1 MARPISKTTQ
11 FILTL
16 PKTLPAKEVLAKAK
30 ARGIE
35 TSENN
40 VHRVRRLHAAA
51 APAKTPAS
59 GSASGGSKAPAS
71 ATPTKSD
78 FGRQFR
84 LDKPAKELVAVRRTG
99 SSADDLLRAVAA
111 EIGLGRAVDI
121 LQSERARVRVA
132 LQG

>member
-16 PKTLPAKEVLAKAK
+16 PKTLPAKEVLARAK

-40 VHRVRRLHAAA
+40 VHRVRRLHAAS
-51 APAKTPAS
+51 APAKTPSS
-59 GSASGGSKAPAS
+59 GSASG
-71 ATPTKSD
+71 
-78 FGRQFR
+78 
-84 LDKPAKELVAVRRTG
+84 AKELFAAKRTG